1 MKRPTTIG
9 FDADDTLWH
18 NERVFRL
25 TESRFSELLSG
36 FAEPDHIASSLLEV
50 EKKNLGLYG
59 YGAKGFTLSLVET
72 AIELTDGKV
81 DARAIGQILAWGRDI
96 MCHPVEPLPNVRET
110 LIALQDQFDLVLI
123 TKGDLF
129 DQERKLAESGL
140 ADFFNAVEI
149 VSEKT
154 VDTYRRTFARHGQG
168 ADNAIMVGNSLRS
181 DVLPALDAGS
191 WGVYVPYETTWALE
205 MAQEPEDHARYR
217 RLGHVGELDKLVAE
231 LLQE

>member
-1 MKRPTTIG
+1 MTQPTTIG

-25 TESRFSELLSG
+25 TETRFSELLSE
-36 FAEPDHIASSLLEV
+36 FAEPERIANSLLEV

-72 AIELTDGKV
+72 AISLTDGKI

-96 MCHPVEPLPNVRET
+96 MCHPVEPLPHVRET
-110 LIALQDQFDLVLI
+110 LTALQDQFELILI

-140 ADFFNAVEI
+140 ADFFNGVEI

-154 VDTYRRTFARHGQG
+154 VDTYRQVFSRHGLG
-168 ADNAIMVGNSLRS
+168 ADRAIMVGNSLRS
-181 DVLPALDAGS
+181 DILPALDAGS

-205 MAQEPEDHARYR
+205 VAEEPEGCDRYR
-217 RLGHVGELDKLVAE
+217 RLGHVGELDTLVARFLE
-231 LLQE
+231 E